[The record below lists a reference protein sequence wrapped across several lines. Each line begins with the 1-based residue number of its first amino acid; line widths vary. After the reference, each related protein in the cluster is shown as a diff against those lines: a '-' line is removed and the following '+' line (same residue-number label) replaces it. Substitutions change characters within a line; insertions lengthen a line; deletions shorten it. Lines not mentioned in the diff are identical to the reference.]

1 MSSTWEE
8 VLRNRLPLYGH
19 RNWVVIADSAYPA
32 QSSEGVETI
41 VADEEQTAVL
51 ARTFA
56 LLSECRHI
64 KPTIYTDQELN
75 FVPEADARGVTAY
88 REQLEHLLER
98 QKVRVLP
105 HEEIIFRLDRV
116 GQMFRVL
123 LIKTSMCIPY
133 TSVFFELECGYWNA
147 EAEKRLRATMQTS
160 DRKRKAGKR
169 GRRRSL
175 PGSGN
180 RVQS

>member
-8 VLRNRLPLYGH
+8 VLTNRLPLYGH

-32 QSSEGVETI
+32 HSSEGVEMI

-75 FVPEADARGVTAY
+75 FVSEADSRGVTAY
-88 REQLEHLLER
+88 REQLEQLLER
-98 QKVRVLP
+98 QDVRVLP
-105 HEEIIFRLDRV
+105 HEEIISRLDRV

-160 DRKRKAGKR
+160 DGKRKAGKL